1 MAYTWFS
8 SSGRL
13 SLTFPTLDDARYCA
27 HQGDC
32 LPEVQETVGLDWMA
46 AQLEKIDPDVLRREL
61 DEYGAWDSDELAN
74 HDDNLERIVWL
85 AANDV
90 AEDPGTYADSD
101 PEICSPAEAPAEC

>member
-13 SLTFPTLDDARYCA
+13 NLTFPTLEDAQCCA

-32 LPEVQETVGLDWMA
+32 LPEVQETIGLDWMA
-46 AQLEKIDPDVLRREL
+46 SQLAKIDPDVLRAEL
-61 DEYGAWDSDELAN
+61 DECGAWDDEELAN

-85 AANDV
+85 ASNDV
-90 AEDPGTYADSD
+90 AEEPDVYVEEGQ
-101 PEICSPAEAPAEC
+101 